1 MKVFEVE
8 IFIYGERFI
17 HTIEMECDNDD
28 DGRLAVLETLEVGD
42 VVEVIKHKPI

>member
-17 HTIEMECDNDD
+17 HTIEMECDNEDD
-28 DGRLAVLETLEVGD
+28 ARLGILETLEVGD
-42 VVEVIKHKPI
+42 VAEVIKYKPI